1 MEMRSWWIWKC
12 YLIVLML
19 LRDSNGVESF
29 VGMNWGRYAT
39 HQLVASSAV
48 DLLLQN
54 GISDVRI
61 FAPRPSVLVA
71 LEGSSIGVTV
81 TLSRDFILRDKFM
94 SDLQNVSDWVVE
106 LILPPIQRKVNI
118 TRLTPKTW
126 NGGKKWLVEYS
137 STNKKQRLYCRTV
150 IVMQQPFVSLK
161 TIPILWNLTDVFRET
176 RWALDNF
183 NLSHIRTTTSHYI
196 DIIKVAKTPSEAE
209 FRDDIKDKMPEHL
222 EQIAKTNSF
231 FTLDMYP
238 LTATETY
245 KWPVEFGFM
254 DNKSNFTIVD
264 GKYTYRNAFAFL
276 YDSLVVAIEKAGYP
290 DMEIVVGQIG
300 WPTDGN
306 KDATPENAARF
317 YKGFIPHM
325 VNKKG
330 TPRRP
335 NKNIDAYL
343 YTLSDENRISVPAYG
358 PYIRHYGIYEYDG
371 TPKFEIDFSGKGR
384 KVIPPA
390 AKGIV
395 KLPLRWCIFNGDL
408 SNTTNVEVHM
418 QFACNV
424 SDCSSLQPDGSC
436 SKLNFTSRVSYAFN
450 AFYQLGT
457 QDKLKCGGYSGMG
470 VITMANPS
478 VGGCK
483 FPVQILTAESVDDGR
498 QVFYNKVDYAR
509 DSGTTSSAAPF
520 NLSLSLSIALL
531 FFVTILLAVNR

>member
-1 MEMRSWWIWKC
+1 MEMQSWWIWKC

-19 LRDSNGVESF
+19 LRGSNGVESF

-81 TLSRDFILRDKFM
+81 TLSRDFILRDKYV
-94 SDLQNVSDWVVE
+94 SNLQNVSEWVVQ
-106 LILPPIQRKVNI
+106 LLLPPIRNKVNI
-118 TRLTPKTW
+118 T
-126 NGGKKWLVEYS
+126 
-137 STNKKQRLYCRTV
+137 TV
-150 IVMQQPFVSLK
+150 IVMQQPFVNPKSL
-161 TIPILWNLTDVFRET
+161 PIVWNLTDVFKET
-176 RWALDNF
+176 RWALDSY
-183 NLSHIRTTTSHYI
+183 NLSHVRTTTSHYI
-196 DIIKVAKTPSEAE
+196 DLIKVAKTPSEAE

-238 LTATETY
+238 LTAIETY

-276 YDSLVVAIEKAGYP
+276 YDSLVVAIEKAGYL

-343 YTLSDENRISVPAYG
+343 YTLSDENKISLPAYG

-390 AKGIV
+390 AKGTV
-395 KLPLRWCIFNGDL
+395 KLPLRWCIFNGNL
-408 SNTTNVEVHM
+408 SNLKYAEYHM
-418 QFACNV
+418 QAACNV
-424 SDCSSLQPDGSC
+424 SDCSSLQPGGSC

-457 QDKLKCGGYSGMG
+457 QDKLECGWNSGMG

-483 FPVQILTAESVDDGR
+483 FPVQILTAEAVDDGR
-498 QVFYNKVDYAR
+498 QVFYNKIDYAK

-531 FFVTILLAVNR
+531 LFVTILACCQHMIDDDEISLLLFNNY

>member
-1 MEMRSWWIWKC
+1 
-12 YLIVLML
+12 
-19 LRDSNGVESF
+19 
-29 VGMNWGRYAT
+29 MNWGRYAT

-81 TLSRDFILRDKFM
+81 TLSRDFILRDKYV
-94 SDLQNVSDWVVE
+94 SNLQNVSEWVVQ
-106 LILPPIQRKVNI
+106 LLLPPIRNKVNI
-118 TRLTPKTW
+118 T
-126 NGGKKWLVEYS
+126 
-137 STNKKQRLYCRTV
+137 
-150 IVMQQPFVSLK
+150 
-161 TIPILWNLTDVFRET
+161 ET

-424 SDCSSLQPDGSC
+424 SDCSSLQPGGSC

-498 QVFYNKVDYAR
+498 QVFNNKVDYAR